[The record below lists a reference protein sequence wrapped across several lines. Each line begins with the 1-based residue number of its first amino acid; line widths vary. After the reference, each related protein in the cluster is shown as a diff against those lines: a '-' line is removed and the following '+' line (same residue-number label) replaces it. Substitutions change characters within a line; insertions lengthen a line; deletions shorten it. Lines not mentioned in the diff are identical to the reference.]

1 MKREMKLVAV
11 STAVALLAG
20 CASGADTIGN
30 DVIGDNPIEMLLCAP
45 LFICGAKKTASA
57 SNSPAPQYGSASTAP
72 TPVTPNTVALTSWS
86 ALPAQTYGE
95 ASGPAATTE
104 YRSSNILA
112 YVDAGGH
119 WVTGKVF
126 LEFDARH
133 DLVLI
138 QGQDIAGSFTDLSR
152 IGFEGIEVGPSGS
165 LLGVGYKA
173 TPSFVSV
180 SDRTTN
186 LVANPYFAGW
196 DYQSFGVWNYV
207 INYGP
212 DWGVGSVSFGVATPG
227 SAVPSSGAATFTG
240 KLGGLYFSPTS
251 EGSVAAANLTVNV
264 DFGARSLSLASSGTT
279 LTRDLASGTAAP
291 GLDLNGTM
299 IYSPSS
305 SAFTGALTSAG
316 GTLAG
321 TTHGQF
327 YGPAA
332 QELGGAFALKSSTT
346 VETFTG
352 AYGAKR

>member
-1 MKREMKLVAV
+1 MNREMKMLAVA
-11 STAVALLAG
+11 TAAALLAG
-20 CASGADTIGN
+20 CASGDTFGN

-57 SNSPAPQYGSASTAP
+57 SNSPAPQNGSASAAP
-72 TPVTPNTVALTSWS
+72 TPVTPKPAALTSWS

-95 ASGPAATTE
+95 ASGPAAE
-104 YRSSNILA
+104 AQYWSSEVFA
-112 YVDAGGH
+112 YLDAGGR
-119 WVTGKVF
+119 WVTGKAF
-126 LEFDARH
+126 LEFDAQH
-133 DLVLI
+133 DLVHI
-138 QGQDIAGSFTDLSR
+138 QGNAGSFTDLSR
-152 IGFEGIEVGPSGS
+152 IGFGSIEVGPGGS
-165 LLGVGYKA
+165 LGVGYKA
-173 TPSFVSV
+173 TPPFVGG

-207 INYGP
+207 INNGP
-212 DWGVGSVSFGVATPG
+212 DWGVESVSFGVATLG

-264 DFGARSLSLASSGTT
+264 DFGARSLSFASSGTR

-291 GLDLNGTM
+291 GLDLSGTLT
-299 IYSPSS
+299 YLPST
-305 SAFTGALTSAG
+305 SAFTGTLTSAG

-321 TTHGQF
+321 ATHGQF

-332 QELGGAFALKSSTT
+332 QELGGAFAVKSSTT